1 MLVRLIGK
9 NFMCKLVL
17 PRTPEGNYWISDKS
31 GKTERK
37 LVNIE
42 GKEGK
47 WQITSDEFV
56 KIINPKAVY
65 IGEDITKVCERKDK
79 IIDKIVLREDA
90 LYGICFENSNDM
102 FLLYCS
108 PV

>member
-47 WQITSDEFV
+47 W
-56 KIINPKAVY
+56 
-65 IGEDITKVCERKDK
+65 
-79 IIDKIVLREDA
+79 
-90 LYGICFENSNDM
+90 
-102 FLLYCS
+102 
-108 PV
+108 